1 MEERVYTYY
10 PGCSLEATSKA
21 YDRST
26 QAVAAQIGIKLIEL
40 PDWNC
45 CGATAYM
52 SVNELLSFS
61 ISARN
66 LALAEQYGRPLVTPC
81 AACFTTLNKT
91 NTYLAEF
98 PKLKEQVNEIL
109 DEAELE
115 YNGTVQVRHLL
126 SIFTHDVGADAI
138 KAKVKRD
145 LGGLKVACYYGCQI
159 VRPLHEFD
167 DPEMPNTLDTLING
181 LGAEAVY
188 FPMKAKCCGGSL
200 IGSTEDAALRLIKD
214 ILICAHQYE
223 AKCIVTACP
232 LCQINL
238 DAYQERVRRRYN
250 LDFQMPILFFT
261 QLIGLALGV
270 PDETLGLRSNIV
282 SAESLVEKVVQ
293 GARISAK

>member
-1 MEERVYTYY
+1 MEELVYSYY

-26 QAVAAQIGIKLIEL
+26 RAVAERLGIRLIEL
-40 PDWNC
+40 EDWNC

-52 SVNELLSFS
+52 SIQELLSFA

-98 PKLKEQVNEIL
+98 PKLKEQIDEIL
-109 DEAELE
+109 DEGDLT

-126 SIFTHDVGADAI
+126 SVFTHDFGTEAI
-138 KAKVKRD
+138 QAKAKRD
-145 LGGLKVACYYGCQI
+145 LRGLKVACYYGCQI

-167 DPEMPNTLDTLING
+167 DPEMPTTMDTLFEQ

-200 IGSTEDAALRLIKD
+200 IGSTEDVALRLIKN
-214 ILICAHQYE
+214 ILLCADQYE
-223 AKCIVTACP
+223 ADCIVTACP

-238 DAYQERVRRRYN
+238 DAYQKRVCRQYN
-250 LDFQMPILFFT
+250 LNFQIPILFFT
-261 QLIGLALGV
+261 QLVGLALDV
-270 PDETLGLRSNIV
+270 SSKDLGLRTNIV
-282 SAESLVEKVVQ
+282 PAKPLLEKYQ
-293 GARISAK
+293 ALQERR